1 MSGHA
6 LVLNAGKIQS
16 LVAIRRLGHR
26 GISVT
31 AGACHRPTP
40 GGFSKHADRRFI
52 HPVPRK
58 RPEAF
63 VAALVDEVRTGEYD
77 AVLLSD
83 DDTAAAVVENR
94 DRLADHVGLPYPP
107 YETLRVALDKYQTME
122 AAREAGVAHPKTFAL
137 DDLDRERI
145 EANLSYPVVL
155 KPRQSAGRHGVTVC
169 DSFTD
174 LEEAYT
180 RVRDD
185 HGPVIVQEYIPNGG
199 EAGVYAMY
207 DFDSNRRAVT
217 VQERVRSAPAEGGSS
232 SCRRT
237 IADDELLSRADEL
250 LSALDWQ
257 GVAMVEFRTDP
268 RDGEPKVLEIN
279 PRLWGS
285 LALSVAAGVDFPY
298 LLYQLGSE
306 GRCDEVPTYRNDVYA
321 RQLKG
326 ELVHV
331 STRPDK
337 LAAAREVLQS
347 TPGPARFDVPSRD
360 DPLPIAGHLA
370 AEILSLT
377 S

>member
-1 MSGHA
+1 MCRRA

-16 LVAIRRLGHR
+16 LVTIRSLGR
-26 GISVT
+26 KGISVT

-40 GGFSKHADRRFI
+40 GGFSKYADRQFI
-52 HPVPRK
+52 YPVPRE
-58 RPEAF
+58 RPAAF
-63 VAALVDEVRTGEYD
+63 VAALADEVRTRKYD

-94 DRLADHVGLPYPP
+94 DLLADHVGLPFPP
-107 YETLRVALDKYQTME
+107 HETFQVALDKYQTME
-122 AAREAGVAHPKTFAL
+122 AARDAGVAHPKTLAL
-137 DDLDRERI
+137 DDLDRERV
-145 EANLSYPVVL
+145 ETDLSYPVVV

-180 RVRDD
+180 RVRRR
-185 HGPVIVQEYIPNGG
+185 HGPVLVQEYIPNGG
-199 EAGVYAMY
+199 EAGVYTLY
-207 DFDSNRRAVT
+207 DFDSTRRAVT

-237 IADDELLSRADEL
+237 IADDDLLSRADEF

-257 GVAMVEFRTDP
+257 GVAMVEFRIDR
-268 RDGEPKVLEIN
+268 RDGEPKLLEVN

-298 LLYQLGSE
+298 LMYQLGAE
-306 GRCDEVPTYRNDVYA
+306 GRCDDAPAYRTSVYA
-321 RQLKG
+321 RQLRG

-331 STRPDK
+331 NTSPDR
-337 LAAAREVLQS
+337 LAAAREVLRPM
-347 TPGPARFDVPSRD
+347 PGPCQFDVPSRD
-360 DPLPIAGHLA
+360 DPLPMVGHVA
-370 AEILSLT
+370 AEVLSLV
-377 S
+377 